1 MYNTKYSKV
10 TLRVTDEEK
19 KLIENQSF
27 VTGLS
32 QADILRE
39 SLKLYFKDN
48 AVFETVKERKEKLW
62 IL

>member
-10 TLRVTDEEK
+10 TLRVTDDEK
-19 KLIENQSF
+19 KMIETHSF
-27 VTGLS
+27 MTGLS

-39 SLKLYFKDN
+39 SLKMYFKDTSI
-48 AVFETVKERKEKLW
+48 FETVKERKEKLW

>member
-10 TLRVTDEEK
+10 TVRVTDEEK

-39 SLKLYFKDN
+39 SLKLYFKDT
-48 AVFETVKERKEKLW
+48 AVFEIVKERKEKLW

>member
-19 KLIENQSF
+19 KLIENHSF

-39 SLKLYFKDN
+39 SLKLYFKDT